1 MEQRWHLPQ
10 QRLANAQVPGDQIPS
25 QGVMASDPRH
35 RKAVTSIF
43 GHRFL
48 LFSPFCPIRIIVTV
62 CSQCALTHSK
72 CFIGINSLNSH
83 NNSMNRT
90 WTISP
95 HEGTVKSFREE
106 VTFNWAMKDW

>member
-1 MEQRWHLPQ
+1 MC
-10 QRLANAQVPGDQIPS
+10 S
-25 QGVMASDPRH
+25 QG
-35 RKAVTSIF
+35 
-43 GHRFL
+43 
-48 LFSPFCPIRIIVTV
+48 
-62 CSQCALTHSK
+62 ALTHSK

-83 NNSMNRT
+83 NNSINRT